1 MNNDATW
8 RTTICCRM
16 GHHQVNINS
25 SINPQ
30 ALGSDVA
37 RSRRQFVIRKVAR
50 SIVSLLRLSKSGTLA
65 TEIVQ
70 AINPVI
76 AIATDHGALLCRG
89 GHGRLV
95 WRARTFHTEEP
106 ETIRWLDSIKQEDV
120 YWDIGANVG
129 LYAIYVAKFRGCP
142 VVAFE
147 PEAQNYA
154 LLIENLVL
162 NKIDSGRLL
171 AGPMAL
177 GDRSGLGSLEVRYL
191 TKGGAYNL
199 FRSVGKDNG
208 DVPASVRAASG
219 TPIGTGYR
227 QLTYGATIDD
237 LVFNQGLPAP
247 THIKIDVDGN
257 EPAIIAGCRETLKM
271 TKLRSLLVEI
281 NKKSPA
287 DLTIVDILRSHG
299 FRVISDVSVWNSKR
313 ERSRENDMPAAN
325 VIFSRDA
332 GE

>member
-1 MNNDATW
+1 MVSKS
-8 RTTICCRM
+8 I
-16 GHHQVNINS
+16 VN
-25 SINPQ
+25 PK

-37 RSRRQFVIRKVAR
+37 RSHGQLWRRRVAG
-50 SIVSLLRLSKSGTLA
+50 SIVQLLGLNRSGGLA

-70 AINPVI
+70 AISPVVCI
-76 AIATDHGALLCRG
+76 DTTHGPLLCRG

-106 ETIRWLDSIKQEDV
+106 ETIQWLDTIGQDDV

-129 LYAIYVAKFRGCP
+129 LYAIYVAKFRDCR

-162 NKIDSGRLL
+162 NGIDGDRML
-171 AGPMAL
+171 AGSLAL
-177 GDRSGLGSLEVRYL
+177 GDRPGLGALQVRYL

-199 FRSVGKDNG
+199 FRSATAG
-208 DVPASVRAASG
+208 DGDAPASFDAAERNLQSS
-219 TPIGTGYR
+219 GYR

-237 LVFNQGLPAP
+237 LVVNQGLPAP

-257 EPAIIAGCRETLKM
+257 EPAIISGCKETLKSPA
-271 TKLRSLLVEI
+271 LRSLLVEI
-281 NKKSPA
+281 NKRSAA
-287 DLTIVDILRSHG
+287 DLAIIDILKSHG
-299 FRVISDVSVWNSKR
+299 FRVTSDVSVWNSKR
-313 ERSRENDMPAAN
+313 ERSREDDMPAAN
-325 VIFSRDA
+325 VIFSRD
-332 GE
+332 G

>member
-1 MNNDATW
+1 MSSKS
-8 RTTICCRM
+8 R
-16 GHHQVNINS
+16 VN
-25 SINPQ
+25 PK

-37 RSRRQFVIRKVAR
+37 RSRGQLWTRRIAQWIVRLMGLNR
-50 SIVSLLRLSKSGTLA
+50 SSRLA

-76 AIATDHGALLCRG
+76 TIDTVHGPLLCRG

-106 ETIRWLDSIKQEDV
+106 ETIRWLDEIGRDDV

-129 LYAIYVAKFRGCP
+129 LYAIYVAKFRGCR

-162 NKIDSGRLL
+162 NRINSSVML
-171 AGPMAL
+171 AGSIAL
-177 GDRSGLGSLEVRYL
+177 GDRTGVGALQVRYL

-199 FRSVGKDNG
+199 FRSATTDREA
-208 DVPASVRAASG
+208 PASFNAASSDTQG
-219 TPIGTGYR
+219 DEYR

-237 LVFNQGLPAP
+237 LVLNQGLPAP

-257 EPAIIAGCRETLKM
+257 EPAIISGCREMLKS
-271 TKLRSLLVEI
+271 TKLRSVLVEI

-287 DLTIVDILRSHG
+287 DLAIVDTLRSHG
-299 FRVISDVSVWNSKR
+299 FGVTSDVSVWDSKR

-325 VIFSRDA
+325 MIFSRVP
-332 GE
+332 

>member
-1 MNNDATW
+1 MDWHLVSAKS
-8 RTTICCRM
+8 I
-16 GHHQVNINS
+16 VNAK
-25 SINPQ
+25 

-37 RSRRQFVIRKVAR
+37 RSRRQFLARKVATA
-50 SIVSLLRLSKSGTLA
+50 IVGVLRLNRCGFLA

-76 AIATDHGALLCRG
+76 SIDTAHGPLHCRG

-95 WRARTFHTEEP
+95 WRAQTFHTEEP
-106 ETIRWLDSIKQEDV
+106 ETIRWLDSIGRNDV

-129 LYAIYVAKFRGCP
+129 LYAIYVAKFRGCR

-162 NKIDSGRLL
+162 NEVASDKML
-171 AGPMAL
+171 AGSLAL
-177 GDRSGLGSLEVRYL
+177 GDHPGVGTLQVRYL

-199 FRSVGKDNG
+199 FRST
-208 DVPASVRAASG
+208 SVREAETPESFRAASDDAA
-219 TPIGTGYR
+219 GTGYG
-227 QLTYGATIDD
+227 QLVYGATIDD
-237 LVFNQGLPAP
+237 LVVNQGLPAP

-257 EPAIIAGCRETLKM
+257 EPAIIAGCRDLLKSA
-271 TKLRSLLVEI
+271 KLRSLLVEI

-287 DLTIVDILRSHG
+287 DLAIIDTLS
-299 FRVISDVSVWNSKR
+299 ISWL
-313 ERSRENDMPAAN
+313 
-325 VIFSRDA
+325 
-332 GE
+332 

>member
-1 MNNDATW
+1 VSLLAALSERGFN
-8 RTTICCRM
+8 
-16 GHHQVNINS
+16 GKVVHPVNFNS
-25 SINPQ
+25 SVNPK

-37 RSRRQFVIRKVAR
+37 RSRRQLLARKVAGA
-50 SIVSLLRLSKSGTLA
+50 IVSVLRLNQCGFLA

-76 AIATDHGALLCRG
+76 SIDTVHGPLRCRG

-95 WRARTFHTEEP
+95 WRAQTFHTEEP
-106 ETIRWLDSIKQEDV
+106 ETIGWLDQIGRDDV

-129 LYAIYVAKFRGCP
+129 LYAIYVAKFRGCS

-162 NKIDSGRLL
+162 NGIGSDRML
-171 AGPMAL
+171 AGSLAL
-177 GDRSGLGSLEVRYL
+177 GDRPGLGTLQVRYL

-199 FRSVGKDNG
+199 FRSTSTG
-208 DVPASVRAASG
+208 DADAPASFSAAASDQQG
-219 TPIGTGYR
+219 NGYR
-227 QLTYGATIDD
+227 QLIYGATIDD
-237 LVFNQGLPAP
+237 LVFNRGLPAP

-257 EPAIIAGCRETLKM
+257 EPAIISGCQELLKSS
-271 TKLRSLLVEI
+271 KLRSLLVEI

-287 DLTIVDILRSHG
+287 DLAIVDILRSQG
-299 FRVISDVSVWNSKR
+299 FRVTSDVSVWKSKR
-313 ERSRENDMPAAN
+313 ERSREHDMPAAN
-325 VIFSRDA
+325 MIFSRE
-332 GE
+332 G

>member
-1 MNNDATW
+1 
-8 RTTICCRM
+8 
-16 GHHQVNINS
+16 VNTRPSVDPN
-25 SINPQ
+25 

-37 RSRRQFVIRKVAR
+37 RSRRQLLARKIAR
-50 SIVSLLRLSKSGTLA
+50 SIVALLGLNRSGYLA

-70 AINPVI
+70 AINPVVSVDT
-76 AIATDHGALLCRG
+76 AYGPLLCRG

-106 ETIRWLDSIKQEDV
+106 ETIQWLDTIGRDDV

-129 LYAIYVAKFRGCP
+129 LYAIYVAKFRGCR

-162 NKIDSGRLL
+162 NGIERDRML
-171 AGPMAL
+171 AGSLAL
-177 GDRSGLGSLEVRYL
+177 GDRPGLGALEVRYL

-199 FRSVGKDNG
+199 FRSTETDGAAA
-208 DVPASVRAASG
+208 PASFKAAEYDAQYA
-219 TPIGTGYR
+219 GYR

-237 LVFNQGLPAP
+237 LVFTQGLPSP

-257 EPAIIAGCRETLKM
+257 EPAIIAGCRESLKS
-271 TKLRSLLVEI
+271 TKLRTLLVEI
-281 NKKSPA
+281 NKKSAA
-287 DLTIVDILRSHG
+287 DLAIIEILKSHG
-299 FRVISDVSVWNSKR
+299 FRVTADVSVWNSKR
-313 ERSRENDMPAAN
+313 ERSREDDMPAAN
-325 VIFSRDA
+325 VIFNR
-332 GE
+332 

>member
-1 MNNDATW
+1 
-8 RTTICCRM
+8 
-16 GHHQVNINS
+16 VNAASMERFVQSVNLNS
-25 SINPQ
+25 SVNPK

-37 RSRRQFVIRKVAR
+37 RSRRQLVAR
-50 SIVSLLRLSKSGTLA
+50 TVASAIVGALRLNRCGFLA

-76 AIATDHGALLCRG
+76 SIDTVHGPLRCRG

-95 WRARTFHTEEP
+95 WRAQTFHTEEP
-106 ETIRWLDSIKQEDV
+106 ETIRWLDEIGGDDV

-129 LYAIYVAKFRGCP
+129 LYAIYAAKFRGCR

-162 NKIDSGRLL
+162 NAIDSDRML
-171 AGPMAL
+171 AGSLAL
-177 GDRSGLGSLEVRYL
+177 GDRPGLGTLQVRYL

-199 FRSVGKDNG
+199 FRSGSTADS
-208 DVPASVRAASG
+208 DAPASFSAAASDQQG
-219 TPIGTGYR
+219 GGHG
-227 QLTYGATIDD
+227 QLIYGATIDD

-257 EPAIIAGCRETLKM
+257 EPAIIAGCQGQLKS

-287 DLTIVDILRSHG
+287 DLAIVGILQSRG
-299 FRVISDVSVWNSKR
+299 FRVTSDVSVWDSKR
-313 ERSRENDMPAAN
+313 ERSREHDMPAAN
-325 VIFSRDA
+325 MIFSR
-332 GE
+332 ES

>member
-1 MNNDATW
+1 MDAHSVGA
-8 RTTICCRM
+8 RSI
-16 GHHQVNINS
+16 VNAK
-25 SINPQ
+25 

-37 RSRRQFVIRKVAR
+37 RSRRQLLARKIATAAVG
-50 SIVSLLRLSKSGTLA
+50 ILRLNRCGFLA

-76 AIATDHGALLCRG
+76 SIETAHGLLHCRG

-95 WRARTFHTEEP
+95 WRAQTFHTEEP
-106 ETIRWLDSIKQEDV
+106 ETVRWLDSIGENDV

-129 LYAIYVAKFRGCP
+129 LYAIYVAKFRGCR

-162 NKIDSGRLL
+162 NEIGNDKIL
-171 AGPMAL
+171 AGSLAM
-177 GDRSGLGSLEVRYL
+177 GDHPGFGTLQVRYL

-199 FRSVGKDNG
+199 FQSAL
-208 DVPASVRAASG
+208 ASEIEPPESIRAASEDVS
-219 TPIGTGYR
+219 GTGYR
-227 QLTYGATIDD
+227 QLVYGATVDD
-237 LVFNQGLPAP
+237 LVLNQGLPAP

-257 EPAIIAGCRETLKM
+257 EPAIIAGCRELLKS

-281 NKKSPA
+281 NKKSAA
-287 DLTIVDILRSHG
+287 DLSIVDILSSHG
-299 FRVISDVSVWNSKR
+299 FRVTSDISVWESKR
-313 ERSRENDMPAAN
+313 ERSREQDMPAAN
-325 VIFSRDA
+325 MIFSR
-332 GE
+332 EI

>member
-1 MNNDATW
+1 
-8 RTTICCRM
+8 
-16 GHHQVNINS
+16 
-25 SINPQ
+25 
-30 ALGSDVA
+30 LGSDVA
-37 RSRRQFVIRKVAR
+37 RSRRQLLARKIAR
-50 SIVSLLRLSKSGTLA
+50 SIVALLGLNRSGYLA

-70 AINPVI
+70 AINPVVSI
-76 AIATDHGALLCRG
+76 DTAYGPLLCRG

-106 ETIRWLDSIKQEDV
+106 ETIRWLDNIGRDDV

-129 LYAIYVAKFRGCP
+129 LYAIYVAKFRGCR

-162 NKIDSGRLL
+162 NKIDSARTL
-171 AGPMAL
+171 AGCLAL
-177 GDRSGLGSLEVRYL
+177 GDRAGVGALQVRYL

-199 FRSVGKDNG
+199 FRSAATDSREA
-208 DVPASVRAASG
+208 PASFSAAASDTLG
-219 TPIGTGYR
+219 AEYR

-257 EPAIIAGCRETLKM
+257 EPAIISGCRELLKS
-271 TKLRSLLVEI
+271 TQLRSLLVEI

-287 DLTIVDILRSHG
+287 DLAIVDIIGSYG
-299 FRVISDVSVWNSKR
+299 FRVTSDVSVWESKR

-325 VIFSRDA
+325 MIFTRDR
-332 GE
+332 